1 MKNVVAFLAAFAATS
16 GAWAADKNSQYGML
30 TDTCGEYV
38 KDRAKNRTLRHTSWI
53 AGYVTAYNSVS
64 PETYNILG
72 KSNVQSA
79 MLWLDNWC
87 KAHPS
92 ENLAGGMHALVQE
105 LYPTRHQAASG
116 K

>member
-1 MKNVVAFLAAFAATS
+1 MRNVLAVLMTFAAIS
-16 GAWAADKNSQYGML
+16 DARAGDKNSQYGML
-30 TDTCGEYV
+30 TDTCGEYA
-38 KDRAKNRTLRHTSWI
+38 KDRAKNRTLRYSSWI

-64 PETYNILG
+64 PDTYNILG
-72 KSNVQSA
+72 KSNVNSA

-92 ENLAGGMHALVQE
+92 ENIAGGMHALVQE
-105 LYPTRHQAASG
+105 LHPMRQREASG